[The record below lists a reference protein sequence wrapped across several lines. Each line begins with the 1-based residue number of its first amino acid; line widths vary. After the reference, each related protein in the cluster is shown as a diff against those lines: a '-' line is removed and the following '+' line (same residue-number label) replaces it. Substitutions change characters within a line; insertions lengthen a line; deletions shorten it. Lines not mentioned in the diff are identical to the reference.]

1 MTYWPEDWVRSYKRH
16 CLPPFP
22 LNQFVTSKFPEGASI
37 VAFHGWPH
45 PHEAIAGYK
54 GERPHHRALPTP
66 AGNPE
71 PPLPGRKGFGPADFN
86 LESGLKNARP
96 GYGVAFRPNGP
107 PSSDMRPKK
116 KLSILKR
123 IKNSRFAIDLYYAF
137 IDRSFRRE
145 HAAVVAG
152 KLAHIGSGAT
162 LEAQRFLLRRN
173 IHRLEKGLIMRP
185 PKPVFALD
193 YIEETVAAYER
204 IAAADACEASR
215 ADEFTW
221 FTSVLARYFTLVGEG
236 ARVAACRERFRR
248 AGAGVAAGDG
258 RSIPYP
264 AATRPAN
271 AVAYDDFLLLCR
283 RRRSVRWFQDRPVP
297 RELIDRAVDAAR
309 LAPSACNRQPFQFV
323 VETRPEEA
331 AKIGAIP
338 MGTQGFS
345 DNFPAIAV
353 LVGDLSA
360 YFDERDR
367 HLIYIDGALAAMQFM
382 LACETLGLSTCPIN
396 WPDIEDREKRMDAAL
411 WLQTHE
417 RPIMLIALGYANPD
431 GGVPFS
437 GKRSVEHLR
446 RYI

>member
-1 MTYWPEDWVRSYKRH
+1 
-16 CLPPFP
+16 
-22 LNQFVTSKFPEGASI
+22 
-37 VAFHGWPH
+37 
-45 PHEAIAGYK
+45 
-54 GERPHHRALPTP
+54 
-66 AGNPE
+66 
-71 PPLPGRKGFGPADFN
+71 
-86 LESGLKNARP
+86 
-96 GYGVAFRPNGP
+96 
-107 PSSDMRPKK
+107 MRPKK

-123 IKNSRFAIDLYYAF
+123 IKNSRFAVDLYYAF
-137 IDRSFRRE
+137 IDRAFRRE

-173 IHRLEKGLIMRP
+173 THRLEKGLIMRP

-193 YIEETVAAYER
+193 YIGETVAAYER
-204 IAAADACEASR
+204 VATADACEAAR
-215 ADEFTW
+215 VEEFAW
-221 FTSVLARYFTLVGEG
+221 FTSVLGRYFAVVGE
-236 ARVAACRERFRR
+236 APQVAGFRDRFKR
-248 AGAGVAAGDG
+248 AGANPVAGEG
-258 RSIPYP
+258 RSVPY
-264 AATRPAN
+264 AASTRPDN
-271 AVAYDDFLLLCR
+271 AVAYGDFLRLCQ

-297 RELIDRAVDAAR
+297 RDLIDRAVDAAR

-323 VETRPEEA
+323 VETRPAEA

-353 LVGDLSA
+353 VVGDLSA

-411 WLQTHE
+411 GLRAHE
-417 RPIMLIALGYANPD
+417 RPVMLIAIGYADPD

-446 RYI
+446 RYL